1 MSRDYNFDAVIRKV
15 PDFPKPGILFYDIT
29 SILENPEA
37 VQAAQQELDRLF
49 PPDTYDALLGVES
62 RGFIFSSIASYL
74 HKKPLYLA
82 RKPGKL
88 PNPTVSQSY
97 ELEYGS
103 ASLEI
108 QKVDLEKGSGKR
120 WLVIDD
126 LIATGGTLEATC
138 SLLTGNGVEIAG
150 IFSLVGLP
158 FLGFHDKLKN
168 FRTETLMDYDSE

>member
-1 MSRDYNFDAVIRKV
+1 MYNFDADIRKV

-29 SILENPEA
+29 SIIESP
-37 VQAAQQELDRLF
+37 QAFAAIQEELDKWIS
-49 PPDTYDALLGVES
+49 PNDYDALLGVES
-62 RGFIFSSIASYL
+62 RGFLFASVAAYR

-88 PNPTVSQSY
+88 PNPTQSRAY
-97 ELEYGS
+97 DLEYGS

-108 QKVDLEKGSGKR
+108 QKVDLAKGGR

-138 SLLTGNGVEIAG
+138 GLLEAGGVHIAG
-150 IFSLVGLP
+150 VFALVGLP
-158 FLGFHDKLKN
+158 FLGYESRLGHFSTK
-168 FRTETLMDYDSE
+168 TLVQYHSE

>member
-1 MSRDYNFDAVIRKV
+1 MYKFDADIRKV

-29 SILENPEA
+29 SIIESPAAFAA
-37 VQAAQQELDRLF
+37 VQEELDKWIS
-49 PPDTYDALLGVES
+49 PKDYDALLGVES
-62 RGFIFSSIASYL
+62 RGFLFASVAAYR

-88 PNPTVSQSY
+88 PNPTRSRAY
-97 ELEYGS
+97 DLEYGS

-108 QKVDLEKGSGKR
+108 QKVDLAKGGR

-138 SLLTGNGVEIAG
+138 GLIEDGGVKIAG
-150 IFSLVGLP
+150 VFALVGLP
-158 FLGFHDKLKN
+158 FLGY
-168 FRTETLMDYDSE
+168 ETRLASYSVHTLVNYHSE